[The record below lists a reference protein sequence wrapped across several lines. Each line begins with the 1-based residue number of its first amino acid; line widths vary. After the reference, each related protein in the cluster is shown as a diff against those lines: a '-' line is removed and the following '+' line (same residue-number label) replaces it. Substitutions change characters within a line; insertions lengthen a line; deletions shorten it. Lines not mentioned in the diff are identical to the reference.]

1 MNITNEEIGLLQQA
15 AGAAQAGQAIYAS
28 QAQLNNL
35 VATGLVEVNQ
45 ANVDTAGNFQFRLTQ
60 QGQHYLST
68 LTQTAPVV
76 ASAPAAPVPAPQAAP
91 AAMGATGPV
100 TAPTPAAPS
109 FALPERGFAIGS
121 GFIVP
126 VKKSKGSDAG
136 PRNYD
141 FDKLELGQYQ
151 FVPATEKRPDP
162 KKSLASTI
170 SSANKRYKAEGKYFK
185 TFRAK
190 KGVEMY
196 GIVPPADGAYIVR
209 VEPPVEETPAAP
221 AAPAA

>member
-1 MNITNEEIGLLQQA
+1 MNLTSEEIALLQQG
-15 AGAAQAGQAIYAS
+15 AGAAQAGHAVYAS

-35 VATGLVEVNQ
+35 VAHGLVEVNQ
-45 ANVDTAGNFQFRLTQ
+45 ANVDASGNFQFRPSQ
-60 QGQHYLST
+60 QGAHYLST
-68 LTQTAPVV
+68 LSAPVAAPV
-76 ASAPAAPVPAPQAAP
+76 APAAVPAPQPAAPVPPAPAGTTAAPTFQAA
-91 AAMGATGPV
+91 
-100 TAPTPAAPS
+100 
-109 FALPERGFAIGS
+109 ERGFTIGS
-121 GFIVP
+121 GFVIP
-126 VKKSKGSDAG
+126 VKKAKSSEPHA
-136 PRNYD
+136 RNYE
-141 FDKLELGQYQ
+141 FDKLELGQFI

-170 SSANKRYKAEGKYFK
+170 SSANKRFEKENPRRYFR

-196 GIVPPADGAYIVR
+196 GQVPPADGAYIVR

>member
-1 MNITNEEIGLLQQA
+1 MNLSTEEIGLLQQA

-35 VATGLVEVNQ
+35 VALGLVEVNQ
-45 ANVDTAGNFQFRLTQ
+45 ANVDAAGNFQFRPTQ
-60 QGQHYLST
+60 QGAHYLTT
-68 LTQTAPVV
+68 LAQPVQATAPAAAPVP
-76 ASAPAAPVPAPQAAP
+76 APQPAAPVPAPA
-91 AAMGATGPV
+91 V
-100 TAPTPAAPS
+100 AAPS

-121 GFIVP
+121 GFVIP
-126 VKKSKGSDAG
+126 VKKAKGSEAG

-141 FDKLELGQYQ
+141 FDKLEIGQFQ
-151 FVPATEKRPDP
+151 FVPATPQRPDP

-209 VEPPVEETPAAP
+209 VAMPVEEAP